1 MIKINT
7 TQVWVLDQDK
17 AVDFWTN
24 TVGFEVRED
33 VTVPEMDNF
42 RWVTVGAPG
51 QEQGPTIVLMAIP
64 GPPVLTDETAKQVKA
79 LVALGACTAV
89 FMETDDVQKFYEEL
103 SAKGVEFTDLPEA
116 RPYGIDC
123 GFRDPFGNQFRVTQ
137 PLPE

>member
-7 TQVWVLDQDK
+7 AQVWVLDQDQ

-24 TVGFEVRED
+24 TMGFEIRED
-33 VTVPEMDNF
+33 VTMAELGDF

-51 QEQGPTIVLMAIP
+51 QELPTIVLMAIP
-64 GPPVLTDETAKQVKA
+64 GEPVFPESTVTEIKSLLAKGASGA
-79 LVALGACTAV
+79 LFFEC
-89 FMETDDVQKFYEEL
+89 DDVQKFYEEM
-103 SAKGVEFTDLPEA
+103 SAKGVEFTDLPET

-123 GFRDPFGNQFRVTQ
+123 GFRDPSGNHFRMTQ